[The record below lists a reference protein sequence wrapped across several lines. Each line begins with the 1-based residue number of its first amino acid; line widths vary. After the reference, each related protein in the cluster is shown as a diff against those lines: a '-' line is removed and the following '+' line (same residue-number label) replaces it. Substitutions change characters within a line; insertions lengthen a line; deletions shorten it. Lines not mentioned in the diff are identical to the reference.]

1 MSRDSDTPRHR
12 GHRGIA
18 FVSQCLSA
26 SVCRVIVLAVLTTGL
41 LAQAPAVPL
50 PIRQIAYLKASNP
63 DASDHFGCGGENHGH
78 NGQSVSLSADGRT
91 LAVGAPHESSAASGV
106 NGNQRDNSVFDAGA
120 VYVFTRTGDSW
131 TQQAYLKPSNPQSGA
146 EFGHYVALS
155 ADGNTLAVSAYWEA
169 SNATGINGNQKDESI
184 PQAGAVYV
192 FARAGSTWRQQA
204 YVKAS
209 NTGEAGTADT
219 FGEGDQ
225 FGWSLALSGDGT
237 TIAVGAITED
247 GGAAGINGNQRDN
260 ASPSAG
266 AVYVFTGTG
275 GAWSQQAYV
284 KPSNPDAG
292 DMFGYSVSLS
302 ADGSVLAVGSFD
314 EDGSGRGVNPASDN
328 RNAGSGAVYVFTRG
342 GATWSQQAYLKPAN
356 SEPQDSFGVHVA
368 LSDDGGTLLAGS
380 LDEDCPAT
388 GVNPRGCDTDW
399 NSDLS
404 MGAAYVFVRAGA
416 TWSQQ
421 AFLKPSNTGAND
433 WFGARV
439 ALSGDGNTAAIGA
452 PFEDGGARGI
462 NGRQNDDSAS
472 QAGVVYL
479 FTRTGATW
487 QQRAYVKGSNTE
499 AFDEFGSSVAVD
511 RSGTTLVASA
521 RGEDSVARGINANQN
536 DNSADEAGAVYAF
549 AIAAGPA
556 QAQRPAPELILTN
569 GKIVTVD
576 ARFSIAQ
583 AVAVGDVFTTTP
595 MLDGYEH
602 GRIMAVGTNKE
613 IEALAAPR
621 TRRID
626 LQGKTVIPGLI
637 DNHMHLLR
645 AGTTWRREVRWDGV
659 PSRKQALDLLGERVA
674 ASKPGEWIYNLGG
687 WTLEQFADDSRPF
700 TKAELDRI
708 APENPVFLQASYY
721 RGYANTRGAQAL
733 GIDSP
738 SGVVEEANLRA
749 VAARLPVATGT
760 ELELSTRQMIQ
771 DLNRAGLTSF
781 GSAGCEPDVLPRYFQ
796 WSQKGQLNVRVFCI
810 IGLAPGTPEAV
821 TAALPRIRNYRVR
834 HTENLFVDDVAYGE
848 TVYGPLHD
856 PMFVRASDPQPA
868 QLAEWRRVATEVA
881 KARLPL
887 HVHANLTATISAFLD
902 QIELINREYPI
913 KDLRWT
919 LAHLNQV
926 DANHLA
932 RMKALGISAAVH
944 PWAVINGGINRT
956 VFGTAALDMVRL
968 RTLQSSGVLWG
979 LGSDG
984 SRANQI
990 LPFQTIS
997 WAVTG
1002 RMVGGDVVL
1011 REAHRLTREEA
1022 LIAHTRSNA
1031 YLIFQETNLGSIEPG
1046 RLADLVVLDRDY
1058 LTVPADQIKDIR
1070 STMTIVNGRVA
1081 FEAK

>member
-1 MSRDSDTPRHR
+1 MNRSNRSKRSSVLCVALLAALAIEADS
-12 GHRGIA
+12 
-18 FVSQCLSA
+18 
-26 SVCRVIVLAVLTTGL
+26 
-41 LAQAPAVPL
+41 LAQAPAAPL
-50 PIRQIAYLKASNP
+50 PIRQIAYLKASNTE
-63 DASDHFGCGGENHGH
+63 ASDHFGCGGENHGH

-91 LAVGAPHESSAASGV
+91 LAVGAPHESSAARGV

-120 VYVFTRTGDSW
+120 VYVFTRTADSW
-131 TQQAYLKPSNPQSGA
+131 IQQAYLKPSNPQSGA

-169 SNATGINGNQKDESI
+169 SNATGINGNQADQSI

-192 FARAGSTWRQQA
+192 FARAGAAWKQQA
-204 YVKAS
+204 YIKAS

-266 AVYVFTGTG
+266 AVYVFARTG
-275 GAWSQQAYV
+275 GVWSQQAYV
-284 KPSNPDAG
+284 KPSNLDAG

-302 ADGSVLAVGSFD
+302 ADGRVLAAGSFD
-314 EDGSGRGVNPASDN
+314 EDGSGRGINPAPDN
-328 RNAGSGAVYVFTRG
+328 RNAGSGAVYVFARA
-342 GATWSQQAYLKPAN
+342 GAAWSQQAYLKPGN

-368 LSDDGGTLLAGS
+368 LSDDGATLLAGS
-380 LDEDCPAT
+380 LDEDCAAT
-388 GVNPRGCDTDW
+388 GVNPRGCDNDW

-439 ALSGDGNTAAIGA
+439 ALSGDGNTAAVGA
-452 PFEDGGARGI
+452 PFEDGGARGL

-472 QAGVVYL
+472 QAGAVYV
-479 FTRTGATW
+479 FTRAGTTW
-487 QQRAYVKGSNTE
+487 QQRAYVKGSNTQ
-499 AFDEFGSSVAVD
+499 AFDEFGSSVALD
-511 RSGTTLVASA
+511 RSGATLVASA
-521 RGEDSVARGINANQN
+521 RGEDSAARGVNANQN

-549 AIAAGPA
+549 AVAGA
-556 QAQRPAPELILTN
+556 GAGGLAQRPAPELILTN
-569 GKIVTVD
+569 GKVVTVD

-583 AVAVGDVFTTTP
+583 AVAVAD
-595 MLDGYEH
+595 
-602 GRIMAVGTNKE
+602 GRIIAVGTDTE
-613 IEALAAPR
+613 IAALANPR

-626 LQGKTVIPGLI
+626 LQGRTVIPGLI

-645 AGTTWRREVRWDGV
+645 AGTTWQREVRWDGV
-659 PSRKQALDLLGERVA
+659 PSRTQALDLLRERVTS
-674 ASKPGEWIYNLGG
+674 SKPGEWIYNLGG
-687 WTLEQFADDSRPF
+687 WTLEQFADDPRPF
-700 TKAELDRI
+700 TKAELDRV
-708 APENPVFLQASYY
+708 APQNPVFLQASYF
-721 RGYANTRGAQAL
+721 RGYANTRAAEAL
-733 GIDSP
+733 GVDNP
-738 SGVVEEANLRA
+738 SGVVDEAGLRG
-749 VAARLPVATGT
+749 VAARLPVASGD
-760 ELELSTRQMIQ
+760 ELEASTRQMLT
-771 DLNRAGLTSF
+771 DLNRAGLTAF
-781 GSAGCEPDVLPRYFQ
+781 GSAACESNVLPTYRR
-796 WSQKGQLNVRVFCI
+796 WAEKRQLNVRVFCI
-810 IGLAPGTPEAV
+810 TGFSAGSPQQVSAV
-821 TAALPRIRNYRVR
+821 LPQIRAMKVLQGDTFIN
-834 HTENLFVDDVAYGE
+834 HIAYGE

-856 PMFVRASDPQPA
+856 PMFVKASDPQPA
-868 QLAEWRRVATEVA
+868 QLIEWRRIATEVA

-887 HVHANLTATISAFLD
+887 HVHANLTATIGAFLD

-926 DANHLA
+926 TASHLA
-932 RMKALGISAAVH
+932 RMKALGVSAAVH

-956 VFGTAALDMVRL
+956 VFGTAALDMVQL
-968 RTLQSSGVLWG
+968 RALQSSGVLWG

-990 LPFQTIS
+990 LPFQTMS

-1002 RMVGGDVVL
+1002 RMVGGEVVL

-1031 YLIFQETNLGSIEPG
+1031 YLVFQEKNLGSIEPG
-1046 RLADLVVLDRDY
+1046 KLADLVVLDRDY
-1058 LTVPADQIKDIR
+1058 LTVPVDQIKDIR
-1070 STMTIVNGRVA
+1070 AAMTIVNGRIA
-1081 FEAK
+1081 YESR